1 MEPITHS
8 DLEFNLEE
16 VFVETDF
23 RDKEGRGGDSS
34 RERDYTL
41 PGSYKSFAK
50 WEMNFGAEYEVTQ
63 DVQKRGLTDTANDY
77 SYNKATRDYNWR
89 LLYENITT

>member
-1 MEPITHS
+1 
-8 DLEFNLEE
+8 
-16 VFVETDF
+16 
-23 RDKEGRGGDSS
+23 
-34 RERDYTL
+34 
-41 PGSYKSFAK
+41 
-50 WEMNFGAEYEVTQ
+50 MNFRAEYEVTQ